1 MIFLIPLRDLKL
13 FTAADLDNL
22 SETEIVAAIRA
33 EHPTLFTGARISVA
47 DDVVAIEFPEPAPTS
62 RSEAARL
69 LEKGVQRCQQGEYQK
84 AAGILERVLELDS
97 ANVPAYRNLGMAL
110 MELGQTEKAQQ
121 YLVEAAL
128 LDPTDAWPYVVLG
141 NALVRKPGQRDA
153 AARLLGK
160 AHELNPND
168 PWAMN
173 SLGGIE
179 TERGDL
185 AAAKDWFERALA
197 AKPDFANAHYGL
209 ASALASQGHFDK
221 ARARL
226 GILFSEGEMQ
236 DVRSAAVFDA
246 ARDLWREIA
255 QQLANTHREASLAA
269 VRGYLTTV
277 SAKSGFPVKEEWAD
291 FPENFAAQTQM
302 AWKKGRDHH
311 LIRLRKGYPDPAWHH
326 ILAHEATH
334 IAMESEA
341 RAAGRN
347 RWFVTTAETRSKA
360 LKSMEPDIRKIGR
373 QRPQDDR
380 LAELMVQLH
389 NGATAFVFNCAADMV
404 IEARL
409 QRELPVLADAQLISL
424 DQLAR
429 EAMSVTS
436 HREIRKVTPERI
448 QSVND
453 TLNAAMALFLR
464 DFSNGALNY
473 VGAYKPFHC
482 LPKAERLYAAYQAA
496 AAKGFAPGQEYDLI
510 DEFAAQLGV
519 RGWYV
524 WQPDTGAMGDP
535 VNSAD
540 AAQAPSSPA
549 KTINSPAAMMFLVAA
564 LDRLDGRSDE
574 NIRQIATEAALKGTT
589 GLDLDSTEK
598 VHAISAFGNERFSG
612 LELLCLMHVAFQKIN
627 PGTTVGVDFSEI
639 WPAAQMMHAA
649 RKR

>member
-13 FTAADLDNL
+13 FASSNVDNL
-22 SETEIVAAIRA
+22 SEADVVAAIRA
-33 EHPTLFTGARISVA
+33 DHPSLFSEARITVA
-47 DDVVAIEFPEPAPTS
+47 DGVVIIEFPESAPQS
-62 RSEAARL
+62 QSEAARL
-69 LEKGVQRCQQGEYQK
+69 LEKGIQRCQQGEYHK
-84 AAGILERVLELDS
+84 AAGILERVLELDPS
-97 ANVPAYRNLGMAL
+97 CVPAYRNLGMAL
-110 MELGQTEKAQQ
+110 MELGKGEKAQQ
-121 YLVEAAL
+121 YLIEAAL
-128 LDPTDAWPYVVLG
+128 LDPTDAWPYVVMG

-153 AARLLGK
+153 AARLFDK
-160 AHELNPND
+160 AHELAPND

-185 AAAKDWFERALA
+185 IAAKAWFEKALA
-197 AKPDFANAHYGL
+197 VKPDFANAHYGL
-209 ASALASQGHFDK
+209 ASALASQGQFDE

-226 GILFSEGEMQ
+226 DLLFAEAEMQ
-236 DVRSAAVFDA
+236 DVRSATVFNA

-255 QQLANTHREASLAA
+255 QQLANTHRDASLSA
-269 VRGYLTTV
+269 VRGYLTEVAT
-277 SAKSGFPVKEEWAD
+277 KSGFPVKEEWTD

-311 LIRLRKGYPDPAWHH
+311 LIRLRKGYPEPAWHH
-326 ILAHEATH
+326 ILAHEAIH
-334 IAMESEA
+334 IALESEA

-373 QRPQDDR
+373 QRPHDDR

-409 QRELPVLADAQLISL
+409 RRELPALADAQIISL

-429 EAMSVTS
+429 EAVSVTS
-436 HREIRKVTPERI
+436 HAEIRKVTPERI
-448 QSVND
+448 LSVND
-453 TLNAAMALFLR
+453 TLNAATALFLC
-464 DFSNGALNY
+464 DLSKGVLNY
-473 VGAYKPFHC
+473 VGAYKPYHC
-482 LPKAERLYAAYQAA
+482 LQKAERLFEAYRHAASRE
-496 AAKGFAPGQEYDLI
+496 FAPGQEYDLI

-524 WQPDTGAMGDP
+524 WQPDTGVMSNQATP
-535 VNSAD
+535 LNT
-540 AAQAPSSPA
+540 AQASSSPS

-564 LDRLDGRSDE
+564 LDRLDGRSVE

-589 GLDLDSTEK
+589 GLDLDSAEK
-598 VHAISAFGNERFSG
+598 IHAISAFGNERFSG
-612 LELLCLMHVAFQKIN
+612 LELLCLMHAAFQRIN
-627 PGTTVGVDFSEI
+627 PGTDVGVDFSEI
-639 WPAAQMMHAA
+639 WPAAQMMNAA
-649 RKR
+649 RKS